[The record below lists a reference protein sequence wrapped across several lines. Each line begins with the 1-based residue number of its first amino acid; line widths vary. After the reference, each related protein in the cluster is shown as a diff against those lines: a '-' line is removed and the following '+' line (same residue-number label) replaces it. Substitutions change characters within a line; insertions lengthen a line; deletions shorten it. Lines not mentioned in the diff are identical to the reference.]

1 MAVKTTGLSCLLI
14 AVLVSAAEAQ
24 EAAPVRPRALLVN
37 FNPIL
42 ESRSGQRLHQ
52 VGGWNDPS
60 PLTGGYISDLNQ
72 ASHGLMNYRLT
83 RTVNMDAWPIKQ
95 DGFRY
100 TDESYLQCLSTWSGW
115 HSPDLCDYKSK
126 CRDLDLARKV
136 DSGEIDEVLDH
147 SAPYF
152 GGYETRMIG
161 RGGYWC
167 NSPALRRVACS
178 KIFIIS
184 VFNYERGVG
193 EMLEDY
199 GHRAESI
206 LRYVYGSWEA
216 QKTHA
221 WNRFTLYDKI
231 YPGEAAC
238 GNVHF
243 APNSQSDYDWGNST
257 LVWSSCDDWLANFP
271 NLQGTKRLV
280 NRADWGNGDIRQ
292 HHVWWFTHMPHVSGT
307 LTEYGMT
314 RLNNWWAY
322 MQDFNRYPESNGDHA
337 PGGTAPAAQAYPVP
351 PRRITSNSTDDW
363 APQINQAGRMVWHA
377 AGNGGFDIFSGN
389 LDGTGIVRITNDAM
403 NDEDP
408 RINAAGRIVWQR
420 FDGTDY
426 EIFSANAD
434 GSNIVQITNNSTN
447 DWHPV
452 INDAGR
458 IAWDRFDGVDY
469 EIFSANADG
478 SNVVQVTNNQAAA
491 GFPRED
497 VWPQINNAGRI
508 VWFGYSGSN
517 WEIYSADSNGA
528 NLVNVSNSVYEDE
541 YPQISDS
548 GRVVWHRWLSD
559 SNAEIMSAPATG
571 GSVVALS
578 SNSYED
584 WYPQINSSDQV
595 VWMSRSPNDWEIM
608 TCPAAG
614 GNRRG
619 RDEQLH
625 ARPVPADQRR
635 RADRLAGIRRAR
647 LGDLHPP
654 QRRDRAGDEQQLG
667 RPLGRHER
675 PGADVLARGPG
686 AGRRREH
693 QRDLL
698 GVAAQLCPRRLRP
711 GWRCGPGG
719 LRRVPTLL
727 LGHRPRLRVRGHEL
741 QRRRSRGPD
750 GLRLVRG
757 VLRGPRRGRRSHV
770 CRVIR
775 RPPPDVCG

>member
-1 MAVKTTGLSCLLI
+1 MAVKTTGLSCLFI
-14 AVLVSAAEAQ
+14 AVLVSAAGAQ
-24 EAAPVRPRALLVN
+24 EAAPIRPRALLVN
-37 FNPIL
+37 YDPIL

-100 TDESYLQCLSTWSGW
+100 TDDSYLQCLSTWSGW

-221 WNRFTLYDKI
+221 WNRFSLYDKV

-351 PRRITSNSTDDW
+351 PRRVTSNSTDDW

-389 LDGTGIVRITNDAM
+389 LDGTGIVRITNDAI

-434 GSNIVQITNNSTN
+434 GSNVVQITNNSTN

-517 WEIYSADSNGA
+517 WEIYSADSDGA

-571 GSVVALS
+571 GPVVALS

-614 GNRRG
+614 GTAEAVTNNSTHDQYPRINDAGQIAWQGFDGHDWEIYTRRNGVIERVTNNNSDDRWVAMNG
-619 RDEQLH
+619 RGQMCWH
-625 ARPVPADQRR
+625 A
-635 RADRLAGIRRAR
+635 
-647 LGDLHPP
+647 DL
-654 QRRDRAGDEQQLG
+654 
-667 RPLGRHER
+667 
-675 PGADVLARGPG
+675 GPG
-686 AGRRREH
+686 DGASTSEIYSVSLHNYARVDYDQDGDV
-693 QRDLL
+693 DLEDF
-698 GVAAQLCPRRLRP
+698 GAFQLCFSATAP
-711 GWRCGPGG
+711 GFECADMNFNGDGRVDLMDFAWFEACFAGPNVTVDPMCAG
-719 LRRVPTLL
+719 
-727 LGHRPRLRVRGHEL
+727 
-741 QRRRSRGPD
+741 
-750 GLRLVRG
+750 
-757 VLRGPRRGRRSHV
+757 
-770 CRVIR
+770 
-775 RPPPDVCG
+775 